1 MLNENLDE
9 KIRNLKDKLADIKDY
24 IGSDF
29 CIQCI
34 NAYKEIELLQE
45 ELNKLYDSK
54 N

>member
-1 MLNENLDE
+1 MTKENVDE
-9 KIRNLKDKLADIKDY
+9 KIRSLKDKIADIRDY
-24 IGSDF
+24 ISSDF

-34 NAYKEIELLQE
+34 NAYKEIDLLQE